1 MREECA
7 APVATGERLVRRVHA
22 LASADGGRVVVGI
35 AGCPGAGKST
45 LAGRLAARLTASGLP
60 AVWVPMDG
68 FHLADVELERLGRLG
83 RKGAMDTFDA
93 HGYLA
98 LLRRVRAETSA
109 VVYAPS
115 FDREIEQ
122 PIAGAIPVPPAAR
135 VVVSEG
141 NYLLATADPWPGVR
155 AAMTEVWYAEI
166 DDAVRLDRL
175 TRRHVEFGKSPEQ
188 AVRWVAEVDEPNAEA
203 IRATRGSADLLV
215 NPDTF

>member
-1 MREECA
+1 MTGAQLIERVRGLA
-7 APVATGERLVRRVHA
+7 ASGE
-22 LASADGGRVVVGI
+22 RVVVGI

-45 LAGRLAARLTASGLP
+45 LAGWLARNLTSAGLP

-68 FHLADVELERLGRLG
+68 FHLADVELERLGRLR

-98 LLRRVRAETSA
+98 LLHRIRAETGT

-141 NYLLATADPWPGVR
+141 NYLLADDDTWRRVR
-155 AAMTEVWYAEI
+155 GAMTEVWYAEI
-166 DDAVRLDRL
+166 DDRVRLDRL
-175 TRRHVEFGKSPEQ
+175 TRRHVQFGKTPSQ
-188 AVRWVAEVDEPNAEA
+188 AARWVAEVDEPNAA
-203 IRATRGSADLLV
+203 TIRTTRDHADLLL
-215 NPDTF
+215 NPDTLSPSPHP